1 MRDRIDPFEQ
11 MDRMLAQMRRNLWT
25 GFEGSDDAQ
34 FGAGRPTL
42 TDAGSEVRPAGQG
55 HSDHALRVNR
65 IDDGFAVLADLPGF
79 EREEIELTFDDGVL
93 SIAGT
98 HEVTDGHSARSR
110 TVRESVRVPSDVL
123 VEEITAS
130 YRNGVLEVTLPVE
143 DESADDGHRID
154 IE

>member
-11 MDRMLAQMRRNLWT
+11 MDRMLEQMRHGLWT
-25 GFEGSDDAQ
+25 GYGGPETPRFGSRRLGESTEADGETVSDEYGYSDNAL
-34 FGAGRPTL
+34 TL
-42 TDAGSEVRPAGQG
+42 DRT
-55 HSDHALRVNR
+55 
-65 IDDGFAVLADLPGF
+65 DDGLVVLADLPGF
-79 EREEIELTFDDGVL
+79 EKDEIELTFEDSVL

-143 DESADDGHRID
+143 DDEGDDYRID